1 MCLYKTEKKLQKNL
15 AKSLAVI
22 HKTPTFAS
30 AFERERHY
38 E

>member
-22 HKTPTFAS
+22 HKTPIFAS